1 MNRSIVVIRYATALV
16 KYARESGQGNL
27 VCSQAEAL
35 EKVLHSVPEL
45 RRMIS
50 AAEDVVPSRDKFS
63 LLESVLEGKM
73 APEMGRFL
81 ALLAANG
88 RLDMAEDIFRS
99 FVDAYRRSVGVR
111 KAHLVT
117 VGTPSALLLDRLKAL
132 VKEKTGDDVII
143 ETEEDPSL
151 IGGFVFD
158 IDDYLM
164 DASVKRQLDLI
175 REQFIERN
183 RRII

>member
-16 KYARESGQGNL
+16 KYARESGQGDA
-27 VCSQAEAL
+27 VCTQAEAL
-35 EKVLHSVPEL
+35 EKALHSVPDL

-50 AAEDVVPSRDKFS
+50 AAEDVVPSRNKLE
-63 LLESVLEGKM
+63 LLKGALDGQM
-73 APEMGRFL
+73 APEMVRFL
-81 ALLAANG
+81 DLLAANG
-88 RLDMAEDIFRS
+88 RMDMTEDILRS
-99 FVDAYRRSVGVR
+99 FVDAYRRSIGVR

-117 VGTPSALLLDRLKAL
+117 VGAAPQHLLDQLEAL
-132 VKEKTGDDVII
+132 VKEKTGDNVVI
-143 ETEEDPSL
+143 ETETDPSL

-164 DASVKRQLDLI
+164 DASVKRQLELI